1 MVHERGVRVLL
12 VAVCASGGLASVV
25 WRLWGAGAA
34 PGVWVPDLAVGW
46 AFLASGFVI
55 GDRRDGLRHGVL
67 VAAVGVAWFLADLV
81 PDLTFL
87 HRGVLCHAALAMPR
101 GRVGSASGRGV
112 VVAGYAVSV
121 VPVLAANEAV
131 VQALAGA
138 VILVS
143 WRAGGARREAGLVV
157 GALLGLVAV
166 AHLVAPD
173 RADANLLLV
182 YEAALV
188 GVAVALAMMH
198 EPAARG
204 MGVTDLVVELGPKD
218 ALADLGRRDPTVR
231 DDPAFATAVAA
242 ADRLLAAN
250 TRLTADLQGSI
261 DDVAA
266 SRRRLVN
273 AQDTQRAALEGR
285 LQRGP
290 AGRLDHIAAV
300 LATESSEVPGSAEG
314 LHAARVLV
322 EQARAD
328 LTRIAQGLYPAA
340 IADGSLESGLHSIAA
355 DSPVPV
361 DLDLQVTRVVP
372 QVAATAYFVAA
383 EAVTNAVRHATPS
396 RLSISVRRTDDHP
409 GGPAMRVEVIDDGR
423 GGADPDAGTGLLG
436 LADRVAA
443 AGGHLEIDSA
453 PGRGTRVT
461 AWLPESG
468 SLSGAGS
475 TPS

>member
-1 MVHERGVRVLL
+1 M
-12 VAVCASGGLASVV
+12 
-25 WRLWGAGAA
+25 
-34 PGVWVPDLAVGW
+34 GW

-55 GDRRDGLRHGVL
+55 GGRRDGGRQGVL

-81 PDLTFL
+81 PDLAFL
-87 HRGVLCHAALAMPR
+87 YRAVLCHAALAMPR
-101 GRVGSASGRGV
+101 GRVTSAPGRGIV
-112 VVAGYAVSV
+112 MAGYALSV
-121 VPVLAANEAV
+121 VPALAANEV
-131 VQALAGA
+131 VALALAGA
-138 VILVS
+138 VVLVS
-143 WRAGGARREAGLVV
+143 WWAGGVAREAGLVV
-157 GALLGLVAV
+157 GALLGLVAGT
-166 AHLVAPD
+166 HLLAPD

-204 MGVTDLVVELGPKD
+204 MGVTDLVVELGPQD

-231 DDPAFATAVAA
+231 DDPAFVAAVAA

-250 TRLTADLQGSI
+250 ARLTADLRRSI

-266 SRRRLVN
+266 SRSRLVK
-273 AQDTQRAALEGR
+273 AQDTQRAALEDR

-290 AGRLDHIAAV
+290 AGRLDHVAAV
-300 LATESSEVPGSAEG
+300 LATQSSDVTAAAEG
-314 LHAARVLV
+314 LDVAQLLV
-322 EQARAD
+322 GQARAD

-340 IADGSLESGLHSIAA
+340 VADGSLESGLHSIAA

-361 DLDLQVTRVVP
+361 GLDLQVTRVAP

-383 EAVTNAVRHATPS
+383 EAVTNAVRHAAPS
-396 RLSISVRRTDDHP
+396 RLSISVRRVDDHP
-409 GGPAMRVEVIDDGR
+409 GGQICVEVIDDGR
-423 GGADPDAGTGLLG
+423 GGADPTAGTGLLG

-443 AGGHLEIDSA
+443 AGGQLEIDSD

-461 AWLPESG
+461 AWLPDSG
-468 SLSGAGS
+468 RFSAAG
-475 TPS
+475 

>member
-1 MVHERGVRVLL
+1 M
-12 VAVCASGGLASVV
+12 AV
-25 WRLWGAGAA
+25 WRLWAAGAA

-46 AFLASGFVI
+46 AFLVSGFVI
-55 GDRRDGLRHGVL
+55 GDRRDGWGQGVL

-81 PDLTFL
+81 PDLTL
-87 HRGVLCHAALAMPR
+87 LYRGVLCHAALAMPR
-101 GRVGSASGRGV
+101 GRVRSLSGRGV
-112 VVAGYAVSV
+112 VVAGYSVSV
-121 VPVLAANEAV
+121 VPALAANEV
-131 VQALAGA
+131 VALALAGA
-138 VILVS
+138 VVLVS
-143 WRAGGARREAGLVV
+143 WWAGGARREAGLVV
-157 GALLGLVAV
+157 GVLLGLVAGV
-166 AHLVAPD
+166 HLVSPD

-204 MGVTDLVVELGPKD
+204 MGVTDLVVELGPQD

-231 DDPAFATAVAA
+231 DDPAFVAAVAA

-266 SRRRLVN
+266 SRRRLVT
-273 AQDTQRAALEGR
+273 AQDTQRAALEDR

-290 AGRLDHIAAV
+290 AGRLDHIAAI
-300 LATESSEVPGSAEG
+300 LATRSSDVPAVAEE
-314 LHAARVLV
+314 LNTARVLV
-322 EQARAD
+322 GQARAD

-340 IADGSLESGLHSIAA
+340 VADGSLESGLHSIAA

-383 EAVTNAVRHATPS
+383 EAVANAVRHAAPA
-396 RLSISVRRTDDHP
+396 RIRIVVRRGDQP
-409 GGPAMRVEVIDDGR
+409 AGGPVICVEVIDDGL
-423 GGADPDAGTGLLG
+423 GGADPTAGTGLLG

-443 AGGHLEIDSA
+443 VGGRVGIDSV

-461 AWLPESG
+461 AWLPETGPVSA
-468 SLSGAGS
+468 AG
-475 TPS
+475 

>member
-1 MVHERGVRVLL
+1 M
-12 VAVCASGGLASVV
+12 
-25 WRLWGAGAA
+25 
-34 PGVWVPDLAVGW
+34 PDLAVGW

-55 GDRRDGLRHGVL
+55 GDRRDGWRQGVL

-81 PDLTFL
+81 PDLTL
-87 HRGVLCHAALAMPR
+87 LYRGVLCHAALAMPR
-101 GRVGSASGRGV
+101 GRVRSASGRGV
-112 VVAGYAVSV
+112 VMAGYAVSV
-121 VPVLAANEAV
+121 VPALAANEVVAV
-131 VQALAGA
+131 ALAGA
-138 VILVS
+138 VVLVS

-157 GALLGLVAV
+157 GALLGLVAG

-204 MGVTDLVVELGPKD
+204 MGVTDLVVELGPQD

-231 DDPAFATAVAA
+231 DDPAFVAAVAA

-250 TRLTADLQGSI
+250 ARLTADLQGSI

-266 SRRRLVN
+266 SRRRLVT
-273 AQDTQRAALEGR
+273 AQDTQRAALEDR

-300 LATESSEVPGSAEG
+300 LATRSPATSLPSAEG

-322 EQARAD
+322 GQARAD

-340 IADGSLESGLHSIAA
+340 VADGSLESGLHSIAA

-383 EAVTNAVRHATPS
+383 EAVTNAVRHAAPS
-396 RLSISVRRTDDHP
+396 RLSISVRRVDDHP
-409 GGPAMRVEVIDDGR
+409 GGRDLC
-423 GGADPDAGTGLLG
+423 GGDRRRAGWG
-436 LADRVAA
+436 
-443 AGGHLEIDSA
+443 
-453 PGRGTRVT
+453 
-461 AWLPESG
+461 
-468 SLSGAGS
+468 
-475 TPS
+475 